1 MTPALARIL
10 GFVTLVHGLGL
21 RLDSTW
27 QGTALV
33 VILIGAG
40 LLAWAFA
47 GQAFVSERRER

>member
-1 MTPALARIL
+1 MTPALARIT
-10 GFVTLVHGLGL
+10 GFVALVHGLGL

-33 VILIGAG
+33 VILIGAA

-47 GQAFVSERRER
+47 GEAFVSERRER

>member
-33 VILIGAG
+33 VILIGTG

-47 GQAFVSERRER
+47 GPAFVSERRER

>member
-1 MTPALARIL
+1 MTPALARIV

-27 QGTALV
+27 QASALV

-40 LLAWAFA
+40 LLAWAFT
-47 GQAFVSERRER
+47 GQAFVSDRRER

>member
-1 MTPALARIL
+1 MTPALARIV

-27 QGTALV
+27 QVTALV
-33 VILIGAG
+33 VILTGVA

-47 GQAFVSERRER
+47 GEAFVSEPRER